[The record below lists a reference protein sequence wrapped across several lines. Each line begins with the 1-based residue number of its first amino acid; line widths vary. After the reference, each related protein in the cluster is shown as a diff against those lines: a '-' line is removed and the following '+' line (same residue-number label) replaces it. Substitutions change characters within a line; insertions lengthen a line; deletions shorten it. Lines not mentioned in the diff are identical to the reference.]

1 MIIHFLRFL
10 LRSLWKQRFY
20 TALNLVGLVMGLSVS
35 FIIYLYVDR
44 EFSVDR
50 NIAVSPNTYRLLRVG
65 DLNGSPYLIGVTSG
79 PFAEA
84 LPVDF
89 PQDVEKAARVMKSD
103 RWVRYEDKVFYEDNF
118 NLTDSTFFDVF
129 ALDLAQG
136 NKKTALT
143 GINNVVI
150 TKRMVKKYFGEA
162 DPMNKVIRVSDRY
175 DLVVTGVL
183 EEPTDPNHLQIN
195 FLGNIELMRDRS
207 WFSNWWNNNMI
218 TYVVLKE
225 GSNYQNVNSQLPA
238 FMDKYFGKDFAANK
252 NRMDVILQ
260 PIDEAYFENNVRYD
274 SIPHGNFK
282 TIYIFS
288 GIGVFILIIALI
300 NFINLATAKSVSRAR
315 EVGLKKT
322 MGSTR
327 SQLIFQFLFESL
339 IITGVALALS
349 LMIVEVL
356 LPLFNDTY
364 NLSLVFTLTPLL
376 AVKLV
381 VFLVGISIL
390 AGLYPAFVISSF
402 NAVKILKGNMK
413 SGPGAV
419 RFRKALVIMQFAI
432 STFILIGTFIVAHQL
447 DYIHS
452 KSLGFDKE
460 AVIIIEMNNRDI
472 YAERE
477 SFRNLLSVN
486 PSVQYVS
493 FMGGEPGG
501 FHDTMTMRVEGR
513 EENARFRTNFVD
525 YDFANTFNLTF
536 SAGRNFSR
544 DFSTDPAESVII
556 NEAGAKELGWTPEEA
571 LGKKMMVL
579 MMDTIMKTVIGVVK
593 DFHFSSLKTPIEPL
607 VLGMTE
613 DGGNIAVKV
622 NANNIP
628 NTLAEIENSWKKIV
642 PQYPFQFQFL
652 DDRLTRLYKSEELQ
666 GNLFSLFSFVSIIV
680 AALGIIGLATYSSM
694 QRQMEVGVRKVLGAS
709 GTALSILLMKDLL
722 QLTFIAALLAW
733 PFAYWMTTEWLS
745 SFAYRIEPSLWYFIV
760 ATLLTLSIAISSIS
774 YQAIKVARVN
784 PVDVLKEN

>member
-10 LRSLWKQRFY
+10 LRSLWKQRFF
-20 TALNLVGLVMGLSVS
+20 TALNLLGLVMGLSVS

-50 NIAVSPNTYRLLRVG
+50 NIAVSPNTYRLLRVS

-89 PQDVEKAARVMKSD
+89 PQDVDKTARVMRSE
-103 RWVRYEDKVFYEDNF
+103 RWVRYEDEVFYEDNF
-118 NLTDSTFFDVF
+118 NLTDSTFFEMF

-136 NKKTALT
+136 NKKIALA

-150 TKRMVKKYFGEA
+150 TKQIAKKYFGEA

-183 EEPTDPNHLQIN
+183 EEPTDPTHLQIN

-218 TYVVLKE
+218 TYVVLKD
-225 GSNYQNVNSQLPA
+225 GSDYQSVNAQLPA
-238 FMDKYFGKDFAANK
+238 FMDKYFGKDFAENK
-252 NRMDVILQ
+252 IRMNVILQ
-260 PIDEAYFENNVRYD
+260 PLDEAYFENNVRYD
-274 SIPHGNFK
+274 SIPHGNIK

-288 GIGVFILIIALI
+288 GIGIFILIIALI

-315 EVGLKKT
+315 EVGIKKT

-327 SQLIFQFLFESL
+327 PQLIFQFLFESL
-339 IITGVALALS
+339 IISGIALAIS
-349 LMIVEVL
+349 LMLAEVM
-356 LPLFNDTY
+356 LPFFNDTY
-364 NLSLVFTLTPLL
+364 NLSLSFTLTPLL
-376 AVKLV
+376 GLKLAA
-381 VFLVGISIL
+381 FLAGISIL

-402 NAVKILKGNMK
+402 NAVNILKGNVK

-419 RFRKALVIMQFAI
+419 RFRKILVIMQFSI
-432 STFILIGTFIVAHQL
+432 STFILIGTFIVGRQL
-447 DYIHS
+447 DYIQS
-452 KSLGFDKE
+452 KSLGFETD

-477 SFRNLLSVN
+477 SFRNLLASN
-486 PSVQYVS
+486 PSVQHVS

-501 FHDTMTMRVEGR
+501 FHDTMTMRVEGH
-513 EENARFRTNFVD
+513 EENTRFRTNFVD

-536 SAGRNFSR
+536 SVGRNFSR
-544 DFSTDPAESVII
+544 DYGTDPAESVII
-556 NEAGAKELGWTPEEA
+556 NETGAKELGWTPEEA

-579 MMDTIMKTVIGVVK
+579 MMDTIMKTVIGVVN

-607 VLGMTE
+607 VLGMTG
-613 DGGNIAVKV
+613 DGGNIAVKI

-628 NTLAEIENSWKKIV
+628 ATLSEIENSWKKIV

-652 DDRLTRLYKSEELQ
+652 DDRLARLYKNEKLQ
-666 GNLFSLFSFVSIIV
+666 GSLFSLFSFVSIIV
-680 AALGIIGLATYSSM
+680 AALGIIGLATYSSI
-694 QRQMEVGVRKVLGAS
+694 QRQKEVGVRKVLGAS
-709 GTALSILLMKDLL
+709 GSALSILLMKDLV

-733 PFAYWMTTEWLS
+733 PFAYWMASEWLS
-745 SFAYRIEPSLWYFIV
+745 SFAYRIEPSLGYFMG
-760 ATLLTLSIAISSIS
+760 ATLITLAIAIGSVS
-774 YQAIKVARVN
+774 YQAIKVSRVN